1 MAEPDSCIDLHEP
14 DAMTIPVIG
23 IKPGFFLNDIQD
35 QFAFGRIGL
44 PDVLR
49 DVFFPM
55 LVRICWVCP
64 DQ

>member
-1 MAEPDSCIDLHEP
+1 MAEPDPGIDLHET
-14 DAMTIPVIG
+14 DAVTISVVW

-35 QFAFGRIGL
+35 QSAFGRIGL

-64 DQ
+64 D